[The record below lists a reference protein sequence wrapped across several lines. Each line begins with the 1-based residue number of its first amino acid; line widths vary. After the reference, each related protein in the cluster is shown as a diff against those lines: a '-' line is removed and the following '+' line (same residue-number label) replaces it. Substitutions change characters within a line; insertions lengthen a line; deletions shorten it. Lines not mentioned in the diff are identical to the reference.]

1 MRKPRVLV
9 LDDEPAMLENCE
21 RMLSRLGYVA
31 HTLASPSPLREVLRE
46 FRPEV
51 LLLDLRLP
59 GVDGFTALAAALAED
74 PQLAVIIMTAY
85 ASVSSA
91 VRAVQEGAFD
101 YLGKPFTSDQL
112 DVTVRRACTHRG
124 LVVENRQL
132 RERVAGPGTSGL
144 IGGSNVMG
152 RLLEQTRKVGP
163 SEASV
168 LITGES
174 GTGKEL
180 VARCLHRESARRNG
194 PFVPIDCGAMPEA
207 LLEAELFGHERGAF
221 TGAVARKIGLL
232 VAAKG
237 GTVFL
242 DEVTECTPT
251 LQAKLLRTIEERK
264 VRPVGSNVE
273 VTIDI
278 RIVAATN
285 RDVDAAVATG
295 VFRAD
300 LFYRLN
306 VVRLDL
312 PALRERNGDL
322 PVLFHHFLRHFAE
335 STEVR
340 APQVTPEAWEALA
353 RYQWPGNVRELRN
366 LTQRLVVLHA
376 GGKVCLADLPEVVRG
391 WVTGGDDAGES
402 SSLLPYAVARDRALE
417 RFQLGYVRRL
427 LAAHGGN
434 VTRAAERA
442 QVSRRTVH
450 RWLADLGH
458 DAAGPSNE
466 EA

>member
-21 RMLSRLGYVA
+21 RMLARLGYVA

-59 GVDGFTALAAALAED
+59 GVDGFTVLAAALAED

-112 DVTVRRACTHRG
+112 DVTVRRACTYRG

-144 IGGSNVMG
+144 IGGSDVMG

-194 PFVPIDCGAMPEA
+194 PFVPIDCGAMPET

-295 VFRAD
+295 VFRPD

-322 PVLFHHFLRHFAE
+322 PLLFHHFLRHFAE

-376 GGKVCLADLPEVVRG
+376 GGKVCLADLPEAVRG
-391 WVTGGDDAGES
+391 WVPGGDDARDS
-402 SSLLPYAVARDRALE
+402 SCLLPYAVARDRALE
-417 RFQLGYVRRL
+417 RFQLGYVCRL

-458 DAAGPSNE
+458 DATGLSHE